1 MRASN
6 NSLFTPNGHRKYL
19 DSEERK
25 RFIKSLSGLPASKR
39 MFCETLLWTGCRL
52 SECLAL
58 SSESISVVE
67 GIVVIRN
74 LKKRQLVSF
83 RRVPVP
89 KAYLENMAAY
99 LSDARNEQ
107 TLWPWKRT
115 QAWQIVKE
123 QMAAAG
129 ITGAHAMPRGLRH
142 TFGVHAIQC
151 GIPLNLIQRWM
162 GHARMET
169 TAIYTDVV
177 GDGERRIAERMWFE

>member
-1 MRASN
+1 MCSSN
-6 NSLFTPNGHRKYL
+6 TSLYTYNGHRKYL
-19 DSEERK
+19 DHEERK
-25 RFIKSLSGLPASKR
+25 RFIKSLVSLPISKR
-39 MFCETLLWTGCRL
+39 LFCETLLWTVCRI

-58 SSESISVVE
+58 SSESVSVVE

-89 KAYLENMAAY
+89 KRYLEEMATY
-99 LSDARNEQ
+99 LSRAENRHSV
-107 TLWPWKRT
+107 WPWKRT
-115 QAWQIVKE
+115 QGWKVVKE
-123 QMAAAG
+123 QMVVAG
-129 ITGAHAMPRGLRH
+129 IMGAHAMPRGLRH

-177 GDGERRIAERMWFE
+177 GDSERRIAERMWE